1 MLRFT
6 IGLDA
11 KACTVQVYHKTLKN
25 EVFRGKWPPEKFQN
39 SVPKVYEHT
48 DSRFTFKCHRNHL
61 QRSGWNDALFRWQ
74 KSSQNVFFRCHFAA
88 VWRRAPKVCRGACY
102 VTLHLPKKLHL
113 NQFQFTEVIP
123 EKVSSYKYSNMP
135 SAYKYPV
142 QVKYLIVAK
151 HGSFILQKCYV
162 QQIIVLYTLCYTI
175 YRNYFWHST

>member
-1 MLRFT
+1 
-6 IGLDA
+6 
-11 KACTVQVYHKTLKN
+11 
-25 EVFRGKWPPEKFQN
+25 
-39 SVPKVYEHT
+39 
-48 DSRFTFKCHRNHL
+48 
-61 QRSGWNDALFRWQ
+61 
-74 KSSQNVFFRCHFAA
+74 
-88 VWRRAPKVCRGACY
+88 

-113 NQFQFTEVIP
+113 NQFQFAEVIP

-175 YRNYFWHST
+175 YRNYF